1 MPPKAT
7 SERAPKCSPPPV
19 AQQVAAVFSIDVSF
33 RQARRL
39 LPALPQDAPVR
50 LLTPVFDLVASRQCS
65 GRALPFSLP
74 LGRSV
79 SALLLKPA
87 AARVQVQC
95 LALEPS
101 PRFAKLVQPSSFSVC
116 EFESSRRSEIDPEDS
131 PKSPPVL
138 ASGAHRR
145 SKHPC
150 TQRKRSRCG
159 QTWRKCPPH
168 ASNVNSR
175 VHDEMLGSAGAS
187 PAVSRASRDT
197 FGSLFGGGAEKG
209 GRGAPRSPRAV

>member
-1 MPPKAT
+1 MPWIVPPKAT

-33 RQARRL
+33 RQARRV
-39 LPALPQDAPVR
+39 LPALPQDASVR

-74 LGRSV
+74 LGRPV
-79 SALLLKPA
+79 PALLLKPA

-95 LALEPS
+95 LASVPLRQFSRLIRP
-101 PRFAKLVQPSSFSVC
+101 FSFSVC

-131 PKSPPVL
+131 TKSPPVL

-145 SKHPC
+145 SKQQC
-150 TQRKRSRCG
+150 TQRREPFRANALGKSSAPSQEGQLTAARYIAGERGRLARCV
-159 QTWRKCPPH
+159 TCR
-168 ASNVNSR
+168 
-175 VHDEMLGSAGAS
+175 AGHFWERA
-187 PAVSRASRDT
+187 AV
-197 FGSLFGGGAEKG
+197 
-209 GRGAPRSPRAV
+209 GAPRSPRAG